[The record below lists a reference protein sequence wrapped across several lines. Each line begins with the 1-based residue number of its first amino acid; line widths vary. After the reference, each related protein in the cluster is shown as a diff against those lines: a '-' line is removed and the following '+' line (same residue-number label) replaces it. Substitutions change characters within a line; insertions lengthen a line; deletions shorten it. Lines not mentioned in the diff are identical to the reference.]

1 MAGSSNTS
9 SGRSPRTEMA
19 TGAPVVATAGRPA
32 NAPEARPKMSS
43 LPKHIAILSFEGPD
57 RYASIGGL
65 GTRVSALARALG
77 AAGHDVQL
85 FFVGDPALKPAEEFA
100 PGVML
105 RRWCGWISAQHP
117 RNAYDGENEKIAD
130 INSSLPG
137 WLVDNVV
144 APAAAKGERVLIMAE
159 EWQMAQAAILTDHL
173 LRMRDLRRSVTMLW
187 NANNTY
193 GFEKIDWRALSA
205 AAAVTAVSKYM
216 KFELA
221 KVGVPALVIPNGIDA
236 DLLDGADPALVDE
249 FKTAFGGK
257 PTLCKV
263 GRFDPDKNWLQAVDA
278 LAELRNSG
286 VPARMIVRGGKEA
299 YGDVVFGRARER
311 GLMVER
317 MQYEGSD
324 GHRLAAA
331 LQYVDAPV
339 VHVRAFLDE
348 ATLFALYA
356 ACDAVLANSGKEPF
370 GLVGLEVMAAGGIA
384 VTGSTGEEYADPFVN
399 AVVCDTSDGRE
410 LAAYLRGLLSDPD
423 LQEELRHEGA
433 ETAARYTWKHAIA
446 SLERKVAYVEA
457 VHGTS

>member
-1 MAGSSNTS
+1 MLEASVASTAGWSSNL
-9 SGRSPRTEMA
+9 
-19 TGAPVVATAGRPA
+19 
-32 NAPEARPKMSS
+32 PEARPTMSA
-43 LPKHIAILSFEGPD
+43 LPEHIAILSFEGPD

-65 GTRVSALARALG
+65 GTRVTALARALG

-85 FFVGDPALKPAEEFA
+85 FFVGDPALKPFETMA
-100 PGVML
+100 PGVTL

-117 RNAYDGENEKIAD
+117 RNAYDGEVEKIAD
-130 INSSLPG
+130 IDASLPG
-137 WLVDNVV
+137 WIVENIV
-144 APAAAKGERVLIMAE
+144 APAAAAGERVLIMAE
-159 EWQMAQAAILTDHL
+159 EWQMAQAAILIDQL
-173 LRMRDLRRSVTMLW
+173 LRSRDLRGSVTMLW

-193 GFEKIDWRALSA
+193 GFERIDWRALSA
-205 AAAVTAVSKYM
+205 AAAITAVSKYM

-221 KVGVPALVIPNGIDA
+221 KAGVPALVIPNGIDEE
-236 DLLDGADPALVDE
+236 LLGGAEPALVEE

-263 GRFDPDKNWLQAVDA
+263 GRFDPDKNWLQAIDA
-278 LAELRNSG
+278 LAELRSSG
-286 VPARMIVRGGKEA
+286 VPARMIVRGGKEP

-311 GLMVER
+311 GMQVER

-331 LQYVDAPV
+331 LQYIDAPV
-339 VHVRAFLDE
+339 IHVRAFLDE

-410 LAAYLRGLLSDPD
+410 LAAYLRDLLGDSD
-423 LQEELRHEGA
+423 LQDDLRQEGHA
-433 ETAARYTWKHAIA
+433 TAARYTWKHALA
-446 SLERKVAYVEA
+446 SLERKVAYVDA
-457 VHGTS
+457 VYGTT